1 MKNLNHRP
9 SVLAVTL
16 AALLGSV
23 SVKADL
29 HECFELA
36 AERYSLPVNLLKAIA
51 RVESNGRIDA
61 INTAN
66 GNGTADYGV
75 MQINSQHLE
84 RLRPYKISHT
94 VLLNNPCANIHVG
107 AWILAENMVTAKGKP
122 WLAIGAY
129 NAGFRE
135 STSAEKARNRYIGKV
150 RRALASITEEENG
163 IPEEVY

>member
-1 MKNLNHRP
+1 MKLTIMAG
-9 SVLAVTL
+9 LL
-16 AALLGSV
+16 AAAVIANPASASDWEHCYLDAS
-23 SVKADL
+23 K
-29 HECFELA
+29 
-36 AERYSLPVNLLKAIA
+36 RYQIPARVLRAIA
-51 RVESNGRIDA
+51 RVESGEKTGA
-61 INTAN
+61 INEAN
-66 GNGTADYGV
+66 RNGTTDYGL
-75 MQINSQHLE
+75 MQINSQHLQ
-84 RLRPYKISHT
+84 RLKRYNISKS

-150 RRALASITEEENG
+150 RRALASIKEEENG